1 MSVTVVFPGQ
11 GCQRAGMGAD
21 FARRYPIARET
32 FEEAGDAVGLD
43 LMRMCFE
50 PDARLHLTAYTQP
63 CVLAAEIAAYRV
75 VVQEC
80 DLTPDLF
87 GGHSLGEY
95 AALVAAGAMPFAD
108 AVGLVHVRG
117 TLMQQAVPE
126 GQGAM
131 AALLLD
137 DIAAS
142 GAVQVAE
149 AAGAEVAN
157 HNSPE
162 QVVISGD
169 TLSVERARLA
179 LARSHPALT
188 FMKLKVSAPFHSS
201 LMRPASDEFASCLRS
216 LADRIDPARAAVVA
230 SNFTGALHRPD
241 ELLGNLV
248 GQLAGPVRWLDNMRL
263 LTGAERTV
271 LEIGPRSALAKFFGA
286 IGTTVTTI
294 TGVADLSP
302 LTRADAASLG
312 DPGFARAHG
321 TRLAY
326 AVGGL
331 PLGIT
336 SPALVARLA
345 GDGLLGYLGTAGLD
359 PERVEDD
366 VRRLRAE
373 LPAGAPWGVSVARD
387 PHRPTLAPRT
397 IERLLELG
405 VDRLEVTGYAE
416 AAPELVRYRLAGDG
430 GPNRLLARVGD
441 VGAAAAFLGPP
452 PPQTVQMFY
461 ERGVIDEDQ
470 ARRAADITMADDV
483 CVDAA
488 APDAP
493 PLATELTLLPAVA
506 RRRAGLAAPVRIGVA
521 GALGT
526 PAAVAAAFALG
537 ADFVLT
543 GPLNQCS
550 PEAGLSDRAKDMLA
564 AAGPDDFTTAPAAE
578 DGQRERVLRRGTFFP
593 ARAEKLHTLGDGGAA
608 LDPAERERIERQ
620 FLTRGLDELADA
632 PDAPGA
638 APLQAALRF
647 YLADA
652 LRRACAG
659 EEAERLN
666 YRIVGGPEVGEFNEA
681 VRGTPLEP
689 WSARHVDDIA
699 RHLMDGAAWLL
710 QQRGQ

>member
-75 VVQEC
+75 LVQEC
-80 DLTPDLF
+80 DLVPDLF

-117 TLMQQAVPE
+117 TLMQQVVPE

-142 GAVQVAE
+142 GAVKVAE
-149 AAGAEVAN
+149 EAGAEVAN

-188 FMKLKVSAPFHSS
+188 FVKLKVSAPFHSS
-201 LMRPASDEFASCLRS
+201 LMRPASEEFASCLRS

-230 SNFTGALHRPD
+230 SNFTGELHRPD
-241 ELLGNLV
+241 ELLDNLV

-263 LTGAERTV
+263 LAGAGRTV
-271 LEIGPRSALAKFFGA
+271 LEIGPRSALAKFFAA
-286 IGTTVTTI
+286 IGTAVTTI

-345 GDGLLGYLGTAGLD
+345 GDGLLGFLGTAGLD
-359 PERVEDD
+359 LERVEDD

-387 PHRPTLAPRT
+387 PHRPAVAPRT

-416 AAPELVRYRLAGDG
+416 AAPELVRYRLAGG
-430 GPNRLLARVGD
+430 APNRLLARVGD

-452 PPQTVQMFY
+452 PPQTVQMLY
-461 ERGVIDEDQ
+461 ERGVIDEEQ
-470 ARRAADITMADDV
+470 ARRAAGITMADDV

-506 RRRAGLAAPVRIGVA
+506 RCRAGLAAPVRVGVA

-550 PEAGLSDRAKDMLA
+550 PEAGLGDRAKDMLA
-564 AAGPDDFTTAPAAE
+564 AAGPDDFTTAPAGV

-593 ARAEKLHTLGDGGAA
+593 ARAEKLHTLDHCGAA
-608 LDPAERERIERQ
+608 PDPAERERIERQ
-620 FLTRGLDELADA
+620 FLLRGLDEVAAAADA
-632 PDAPGA
+632 G
-638 APLQAALRF
+638 PLQAALRF

-659 EEAERLN
+659 DEAERLN

-699 RHLMDGAAWLL
+699 RHLMDGAARLL